1 MKRKIF
7 KIVGAGVVIFTLIAN
22 LQYALF
28 DYGFNG
34 HASNYQ
40 AIARTSSG
48 SNGESVC
55 TYYCKSSPML
65 GCRITD
71 TGGTYT
77 CWGYE
82 PKS

>member
-7 KIVGAGVVIFTLIAN
+7 KIVGAVVVIFTLIAN

-40 AIARTSSG
+40 AIARTTSG
-48 SNGESVC
+48 SHDLPKCS
-55 TYYCKSSPML
+55 YYCKPYPFM

-71 TGGTYT
+71 SEGSYE
-77 CWGYE
+77 CWHVQ